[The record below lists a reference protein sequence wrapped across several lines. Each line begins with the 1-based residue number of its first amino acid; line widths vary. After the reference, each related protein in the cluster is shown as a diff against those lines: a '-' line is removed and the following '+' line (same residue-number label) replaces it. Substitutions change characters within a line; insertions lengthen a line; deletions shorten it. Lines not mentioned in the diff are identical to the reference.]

1 MAVEEFWRMTPREVM
16 LAQRAA
22 TRRRFDALDDLT
34 WAAWHTA
41 VWHHVEKMP
50 PFEDVMPSRA
60 LRRPARLTVEQD
72 IARFE
77 RFFARA
83 GKAN

>member
-1 MAVEEFWRMTPREVM
+1 MTPREVM

-22 TRRRFDALDDLT
+22 TKRRFDVLDDLT

-41 VWHHVEKMP
+41 VWQRAKEMP
-50 PFEDVMPSRA
+50 DFDRDILPSKA
-60 LRRPARLTVEQD
+60 LDRPVRLTVEQD

-77 RFFARA
+77 RFFAKI